1 MLSSDSDS
9 QSNQKLD
16 VSSNDDHKPGTF
28 KCPGPRSSDD
38 SSPRKRPGHP
48 EARIPGKGPSCDPT
62 LLYGSESDDG
72 SPIKRP
78 KHPEAGVLDKGP
90 SCEPTLLYGSESDDG
105 TPKKRLKQHGA
116 SNEPTFVYESD
127 ADEDTSTVAAP
138 IESDTRGDSHHASLE
153 QTLLYS
159 NISEEKPSSLSDK
172 GPGNVAEDRIDGSH
186 VQLQATAVIDADV
199 TLPYAEAEMS
209 STDDEDESGIRTGM
223 YVAFY
228 WEQ

>member
-16 VSSNDDHKPGTF
+16 VSSNHDHKPGTF
-28 KCPGPRSSDD
+28 KCPGLRSSDD
-38 SSPRKRPGHP
+38 SSPRKRPGYP
-48 EARIPGKGPSCDPT
+48 EARIPGKGLSCDPT
-62 LLYGSESDDG
+62 LLYDSESDDG

-78 KHPEAGVLDKGP
+78 RHPEAGVLDKGP

-105 TPKKRLKQHGA
+105 IPKNRLKQHGA
-116 SNEPTFVYESD
+116 SSEPTFVYESD
-127 ADEDTSTVAAP
+127 ADEDTSTVVAP

-159 NISEEKPSSLSDK
+159 NISEEKPSNLSDK
-172 GPGNVAEDRIDGSH
+172 SSGNVAEDRIDGSD
-186 VQLQATAVIDADV
+186 VQLRATAVMDADV

-209 STDDEDESGIRTGM
+209 STDDEDESGM
-223 YVAFY
+223 CCVLL
-228 WEQ
+228 